1 MITKDYLNSSTD
13 SQAYM
18 SAGFIREG
26 VALSAFLR
34 GKESSPNTISTQER
48 RQRLNEQK
56 SVSPSTY
63 KSLCSAKGVTISAL
77 IRGKEENAIE
87 HARLTAKGDGSI
99 GLISCH
105 FFHKSDLK
113 PI

>member
-1 MITKDYLNSSTD
+1 MITNDYLNISTD

-18 SAGFIREG
+18 PAGYFRVG

-34 GKESSPNTISTQER
+34 GKEGYPSTISTQER

-77 IRGKEENAIE
+77 IRGREGNAIK

-99 GLISCH
+99 GLISSH
-105 FFHKSDLK
+105 FFSQK
-113 PI
+113 